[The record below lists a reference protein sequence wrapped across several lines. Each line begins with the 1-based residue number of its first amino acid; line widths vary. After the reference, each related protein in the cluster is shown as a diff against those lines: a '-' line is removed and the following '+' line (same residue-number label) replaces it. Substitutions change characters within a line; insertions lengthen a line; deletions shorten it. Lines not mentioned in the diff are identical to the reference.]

1 MISYF
6 PTPYPDELLY
16 SQLAR
21 CYTKS
26 GYLAYTYAA
35 EELYVSK
42 TVRPDMN
49 FLNVF
54 TPDALRM
61 ITRDTSME
69 DVVMKHTMFPYYGRF
84 LPLERRQ
91 RAFQALVSMQGNYH
105 NLLPIPTRKGSAD
118 RCLRYCPM
126 CADTDRQE
134 HGETYWHRTHQMI
147 GLAACPVH
155 GCYLMDSSIV
165 ISGKMPPMLRSAEEV
180 IPASSIATAAHD
192 VERRLAVYMGEV
204 FRADVNI
211 QLDVAAGQYLHSC
224 MANTKYRSVRGEQR
238 NIKLLHADFVEF
250 YRKLSDNWFTE
261 MWQMQKVLT
270 NDRVNFYE
278 VCMLAMFL
286 GVPAAELVNM
296 KMPEKSQQQLFDE
309 EVYRLHDEGLKY
321 PEIAERLNAS
331 YNIVKAIGERR
342 YGTYHKPPKV
352 PLKSGAKPQ
361 DWGQIDS
368 DTLPLVKAAIRR
380 LQGDGTTRPK
390 RVTVFAVE
398 RMLHLSSKRISLY
411 LPQCLAEIRK
421 HEESQ
426 ERYWAREVV
435 WAANQLMAAG
445 SPVVWRRIRELT
457 NMRPENYRA
466 CLPYVANYADT
477 VMVDQLRSIVKDS
490 SKEG

>member
-6 PTPYPDELLY
+6 PAAYPDELLY

-21 CYTKS
+21 YYTKS
-26 GYLAYTYAA
+26 GYMAYTYAA

-61 ITRDTSME
+61 INKDTTME
-69 DVVMKHTMFPYYGRF
+69 DVVMKHTMFSYYGRF

-105 NLLPIPTRKGSAD
+105 NLLPIPTRKGNSD

-126 CADTDRQE
+126 CAEQDRQE
-134 HGETYWHRTHQMI
+134 YGETYWHRTPQMI

-155 GCYLMDSSIV
+155 GCYLVDSSIV

-180 IPASSIATAAHD
+180 IPASD
-192 VERRLAVYMGEV
+192 VVVMASELERRLAVYMTEV
-204 FRADVNI
+204 VQSDVDM
-211 QLDVAAGQYLHSC
+211 QSDVAVGQFLYSR

-238 NIKLLHADFVEF
+238 NIKLLHSDFLEF
-250 YRKLSDNWFTE
+250 YRELPGNWFTKL
-261 MWQMQKVLT
+261 WQIQKVLT
-270 NDRVNFYE
+270 NDRINSCE

-286 GVPAAELVNM
+286 GVPVADLVNM
-296 KMPEKSQQQLFDE
+296 KLPEKSQQQLFDE

-321 PEIAERLNAS
+321 PEISRQLNAS
-331 YNIVKAIGERR
+331 YNTVKAIGEQR
-342 YGTYHKPPKV
+342 YGTYHKSPKV

-361 DWGQIDS
+361 DWEKIDN
-368 DTLPLVKAAIRR
+368 DTLPLVKDAIRQ
-380 LQGDGTTRPK
+380 LQGDGTTRPR

-398 RMLHLSSKRISLY
+398 RMLHLSSKKISLY
-411 LPQCLAEIRK
+411 LPQCLAEIRR

-426 ERYWAREVV
+426 EQYWAREVV
-435 WAANQLMAAG
+435 WAANQLISAG
-445 SPVVWRRIRELT
+445 SPLVWRRIRELT
-457 NMRPENYRA
+457 NMRPANCRA
-466 CLPYVANYADT
+466 CLYPFS
-477 VMVDQLRSIVKDS
+477 LP
-490 SKEG
+490 